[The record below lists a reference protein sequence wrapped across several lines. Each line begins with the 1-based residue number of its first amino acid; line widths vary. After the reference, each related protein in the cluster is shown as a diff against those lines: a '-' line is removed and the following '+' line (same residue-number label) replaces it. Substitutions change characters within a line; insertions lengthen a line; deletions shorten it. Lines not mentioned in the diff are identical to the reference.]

1 MRAIIVCA
9 AVAFAATA
17 VADLPP
23 SDVPISR
30 TNIRQISRVIGRV
43 TDKPISVIFG
53 MGVDHYVPGAVLN
66 RTYQEDVETGER
78 TPCLVC
84 PRYTR
89 TDYVAA
95 YMQSSDR
102 SHVDVYIVRKI
113 RGRWKIE
120 SKEES
125 SL

>member
-1 MRAIIVCA
+1 MLAA
-9 AVAFAATA
+9 SAVAE
-17 VADLPP
+17 LPP

-30 TNIRQISRVIGRV
+30 SNIRQISRVIGRV
-43 TDKPISVIFG
+43 TDKPISFIIG

-66 RTYQEDVETGER
+66 PTYQEGIGTSER
-78 TPCLVC
+78 IPCPDC
-84 PRYTR
+84 PRYAR

-102 SHVDVYIVRKI
+102 SHVDVFIVRKI

-120 SKEES
+120 SKKDA